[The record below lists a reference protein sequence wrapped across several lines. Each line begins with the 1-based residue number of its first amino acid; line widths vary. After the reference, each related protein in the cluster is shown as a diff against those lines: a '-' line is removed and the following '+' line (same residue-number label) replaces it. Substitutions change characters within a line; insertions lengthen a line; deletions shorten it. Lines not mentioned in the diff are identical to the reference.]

1 MKRIVLACGS
11 GIVTSTTVRGKIEE
25 YLDSNGYKGAYR
37 IDQCKIAEV
46 NAKARNA
53 DFVISTTM
61 PPVGLDKPFVRAVS
75 LLTGVGADTTL
86 AEIVDLMNK

>member
-11 GIVTSTTVRGKIEE
+11 GIVTSTTVRAKIEKHLDANGFKGE
-25 YLDSNGYKGAYR
+25 YK
-37 IDQCKIAEV
+37 IDQCKISEV
-46 NAKARNA
+46 LQKAKSA

-75 LLTGVGADTTL
+75 LLTGVGADATL
-86 AEIVDLMNK
+86 AEITELMKK